1 METAAAWGPGEFQ
14 LANWTVHEPGA
25 QVWAPPACVPMPM
38 EYASIDI
45 FGNSC
50 SLQGY
55 VPDGSSGG
63 LQQQLVEYYYSAAL
77 QHSGKA
83 EVIDLPNRE
92 PMVSDESRAS
102 CVLNHVTHKFKSDIN
117 MMKEKMHRYPACLG
131 AVDESYTVPRIVAI
145 GPYHRDRIHLLMEGE
160 NAKSMAVCHCIR
172 QSGCPMMEVYGAV
185 ASAADDARCLYHK
198 DVMAGISY
206 QDFRDMMF
214 LDACFLVQYMLM
226 RGGIEIDVS
235 LRGFLS
241 PNRVDIFHDVML
253 LENQLPWKVVETV
266 MSFMRVSSLPER
278 FVRSMRHCMLP
289 DYFELE
295 ELKQQ
300 PFYWD
305 DSYDNPPHLLGLLRY
320 YIVGRSKGTK
330 YPTPKTKNI
339 LFSMSAIKLDK
350 IGIRLTANKT
360 MKLIDMRLDIQG
372 TGLFP
377 KLSLAPLS
385 LDHDCASYLVNM
397 AAFELCTVKSFGNAG
412 GEEHSAVCS
421 YLTLLAMLVC
431 REEDVH
437 QLRERDILQGGGGL
451 TNEEALRFI
460 TSLQGMRLGPC
471 YIHIMRQIE
480 SYREK
485 RWVQAWLYEFYYN
498 YGTIVLAAIGAIGT
512 LAGIIASIMSHMR
525 G

>member
-45 FGNSC
+45 FDNSC

-77 QHSGKA
+77 QHNAPS
-83 EVIDLPNRE
+83 
-92 PMVSDESRAS
+92 
-102 CVLNHVTHKFKSDIN
+102 HKF
-117 MMKEKMHRYPACLG
+117 YGPLG
-131 AVDESYTVPRIVAI
+131 QFMGPQPDGPLAI
-145 GPYHRDRIHLLMEGE
+145 ALFALRR
-160 NAKSMAVCHCIR
+160 VCIMVR
-172 QSGCPMMEVYGAV
+172 L
-185 ASAADDARCLYHK
+185 RC
-198 DVMAGISY
+198 
-206 QDFRDMMF
+206 
-214 LDACFLVQYMLM
+214 C
-226 RGGIEIDVS
+226 
-235 LRGFLS
+235 
-241 PNRVDIFHDVML
+241 
-253 LENQLPWKVVETV
+253 
-266 MSFMRVSSLPER
+266 

-295 ELKQQ
+295 QLKQQ

-305 DSYDNPPHLLGLLRY
+305 ESYDNPPHLLGLLRY
-320 YIVGRSKGTK
+320 YIGGRSKGTK

-451 TNEEALRFI
+451 TNEER
-460 TSLQGMRLGPC
+460 
-471 YIHIMRQIE
+471 
-480 SYREK
+480 
-485 RWVQAWLYEFYYN
+485 RWYEFYYN

-512 LAGIIASIMSHMR
+512 LAGIIASVDHVSHAR
-525 G
+525 LRYTNPQ